1 MKLIDLFEDT
11 TRTSPKGAPG
21 TLKAKVTRLYGGVV
35 TCAKAK
41 RLKSRKDATPHDKAQ
56 ANWFLNMQD
65 CAESH
70 LPPRLG

>member
-1 MKLIDLFEDT
+1 MRLIDLFEDT
-11 TRTSPKGAPG
+11 TRTSSKGAPG
-21 TLKAKVTRLYGGVV
+21 TLKAKVSRLYGGGV

-41 RLKSRKDATPHDKAQ
+41 RLKSRKGATPHDKAQ

-70 LPPRLG
+70 LPLRLG